1 MKKGFSLLEVMV
13 ALLIFSIGVL
23 GITKMNIFAI
33 QNMDKAYLKNRNII
47 ESYAKELKQNGFLL
61 LEIMVAL
68 CIGLIL
74 IGTLLMVFLQTR
86 ASYNAMLGL
95 ANIQDNGR
103 FAFVFLTHAIRQAET
118 IFQGQTI
125 LGGDSL
131 VVQHKRDKAI
141 YFVGNTHRLNQKGQA
156 IYALYEKKY
165 LPGIN
170 PMRRELVEGVDAMFI
185 HEGVIDLYL
194 NSIEP
199 IFAGLFPFIYTDGT
213 NSFFGKDGRLHRK
226 WPIQMVD
233 TALKSRSQSSCIIY
247 TFGLLTQFC
256 LV

>member
-1 MKKGFSLLEVMV
+1 MRNGFSLLEVMV

-23 GITKMNIFAI
+23 GITKINIFAI

-47 ESYAKELKQNGFLL
+47 ESYAKEIKQNGFLL
-61 LEIMVAL
+61 LETMVAL

-103 FAFVFLTHAIRQAET
+103 FAFAFLTHAMRQAET
-118 IFQGQTI
+118 ISQGQTI
-125 LGGDSL
+125 LGSDVL
-131 VVQHKRDKAI
+131 IVQHQQHKTI

-156 IYALYEKKY
+156 IDALYEKKY
-165 LPGIN
+165 LPGVES
-170 PMRRELVEGVDAMFI
+170 MRRELVEGVDAMLV

-199 IFAGLFPFIYTDGT
+199 IFTGLFPFIYTDGV

-226 WPIQMVD
+226 WRIQIVH
-233 TALKSRSQSSCIIY
+233 TPHPCLNLSESCRYRVVKS
-247 TFGLLTQFC
+247 
-256 LV
+256 